1 MTENSY
7 LLTFNE
13 QFSHHIETSLLIC
26 RANQLTVFY
35 MIGALVFKELNHDIS
50 CIDYKQRK
58 VEDKS
63 KYKMKI

>member
-1 MTENSY
+1 MFQSY
-7 LLTFNE
+7 RNQSVDL
-13 QFSHHIETSLLIC
+13 
-26 RANQLTVFY
+26 NQLTGFY
-35 MIGALVFKELNHDIS
+35 MIGTLVFKGLNHDIS